1 MCPPVQV
8 AAVCAT
14 ASEKGFTDVLIVNE
28 DRAQLVSLLH
38 LHLPVGPT
46 AFYRLSSVRLCS
58 ELGGHA
64 VPTAHRPEVI
74 LNHFTTRLGH
84 RVGRML
90 GSLFHQRPE
99 FRGRRVCTFHNQ
111 RDFIFFRQHRYVFT
125 AKDKAALQEM
135 GPRFT
140 LKLKWLQHGLF
151 DHDKGE
157 YEFMHRTD
165 MDTSRRRFFL

>member
-1 MCPPVQV
+1 M
-8 AAVCAT
+8 AAICAT
-14 ASEKGFTDVLIVNE
+14 ATEKGFTDVLIVNE
-28 DRAQLVSLLH
+28 DKSQLVSLLH

-46 AFYRLSSVRLCS
+46 ALYRLSSVRLCS
-58 ELGGHA
+58 ELAAHA

-90 GSLFHQRPE
+90 GSLFHQQPQ

-125 AKDKAALQEM
+125 AADKAALQET

-140 LKLKWLQHGLF
+140 LKLQWLQHGLF
-151 DHDKGE
+151 EHEQGE
-157 YEFMHRTD
+157 YEFMHKTD

>member
-1 MCPPVQV
+1 MS
-8 AAVCAT
+8 AICAT
-14 ASEKGFTDVLIVNE
+14 ASDKGFSDVLIVNE
-28 DRAQLVSLLH
+28 DKGELVSLLH

-58 ELGGHA
+58 ELGEHA

-99 FRGRRVCTFHNQ
+99 FRGRRVATFHNQ
-111 RDFIFFRQHRYVFT
+111 RDFIFFRHHRYVFT
-125 AKDKAALQEM
+125 ANNKAALQEM

-140 LKLKWLQHGLF
+140 IKLKWLQHGLF
-151 DHDKGE
+151 DHERGE
-157 YEFMHRTD
+157 YEYMHKTE